1 MPISCIYY
9 HALKNLTFAGGGPV
23 GNLMRSCFKGAEPEK
38 PTVEEGG
45 VAAVEVKL
53 EESMSVRCVKLI
65 LCAAGLMGSYLT
77 WGMIQERIMAFEYG
91 PADGPK
97 ERFKNSQFLVFVN
110 RILAFALAMFVV
122 IIKSQPRHTAP
133 LYKYSYSSFS
143 NIMSSWFQYEAL
155 KFVSFP
161 TQVLAKASK
170 VIPVMLMGKV
180 VSKKTYEYY
189 EYLTAVMISVGIF
202 TFIITSPDSVDK
214 GSKVTTFSGIVCL
227 VGYLLFDS
235 FTSNWQGE
243 LFRSYKVSSFQM
255 MAGVNLFSVLLTS
268 TTLLEQGGF
277 IECVAFMGRHSEF
290 LMHVVILSLCSAVGQ
305 VVIFY
310 TIQEFGAVT
319 FTIIM
324 TLRQGFAILLS
335 CIYYHHPVTALGILG
350 VFLVFLAIFIRI
362 YCGQRIKKM
371 KAAAKASSSTV
382 TTA

>member
-1 MPISCIYY
+1 M
-9 HALKNLTFAGGGPV
+9 
-23 GNLMRSCFKGAEPEK
+23 MRSCFKGAEAEK
-38 PTVEEGG
+38 PSLEEGSTP
-45 VAAVEVKL
+45 ATDTKAEDT
-53 EESMSVRCVKLI
+53 MTVRCAKLMM
-65 LCAAGLMGSYLT
+65 CGGGLMASYLT

-91 PADGPK
+91 ATPDSPG

-110 RILAFALAMFVV
+110 RILAFAVAMLLV
-122 IIKSQPRHTAP
+122 ILKSQPRHTAP
-133 LYKYSYSSFS
+133 LYKYSYSSLS

-180 VSKKTYEYY
+180 VSQKTYEYY
-189 EYLTAVMISVGIF
+189 EYVTAVMISIGVF
-202 TFIITSPDSVDK
+202 TFVITSPDSLNK
-214 GSKVTTFSGIVCL
+214 GSTVTTFSGIVCL

-243 LFRSYKVSSFQM
+243 LFRTYKVSSFQM

-277 IECVAFMGRHSEF
+277 IESMAFMGRHSEF
-290 LMHVVILSLCSAVGQ
+290 IMHVLVLSLCSAVGQ
-305 VVIFY
+305 VIIFY

-324 TLRQGFAILLS
+324 TLRQGLAILLS
-335 CIYYHHPVTALGILG
+335 CIYYQHAVTLTGIFG
-350 VFLVFLAIFIRI
+350 VSLVFIAIFTRI
-362 YCGQRIKKM
+362 YCNQRIRKL
-371 KAAAKASSSTV
+371 KAARAAATVATTSSPAPGNKV
-382 TTA
+382 